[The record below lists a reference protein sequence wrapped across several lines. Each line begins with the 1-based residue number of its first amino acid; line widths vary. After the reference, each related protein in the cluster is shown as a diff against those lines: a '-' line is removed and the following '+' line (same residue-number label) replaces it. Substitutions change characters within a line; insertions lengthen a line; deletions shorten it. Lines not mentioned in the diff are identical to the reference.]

1 MRVCVYCASSRGID
15 QRYADTARDV
25 GTQLAAR
32 GIGLVYGGAKVG
44 LMGTCADAALAAGG
58 EVVGVIPAGL
68 ETREVAHRG
77 LSALHVTG
85 SMHERKQKMHDLSD
99 GFLTLPGGFG
109 TMDELFETL
118 TWGLLGIHHKPIVLL
133 DVAGYYRHLV
143 SFMNEQLRSG
153 LLQPTH
159 HALLRVTDTVEA
171 ALDDLVARQPSPAPA
186 SISDVAP

>member
-1 MRVCVYCASSRGID
+1 MRVCVFCASSRGID
-15 QRYADTARDV
+15 QRYADVAREV
-25 GTQLAAR
+25 GAQLARR

-44 LMGTCADAALAAGG
+44 LMGLCADAALAAGG
-58 EVVGVIPAGL
+58 EVIGVIPEGL

-77 LSALHVTG
+77 LTALHVVG

-133 DVAGYYRHLV
+133 DAAGYYRHLV
-143 SFMNEQLRSG
+143 AFMNEQLRSG
-153 LLQPTH
+153 LLQPAH
-159 HALLRVTDTVEA
+159 HALLSVTDSVET
-171 ALDDLVARQPSPAPA
+171 ALDQLAG
-186 SISDVAP
+186 